1 VSEGISFFPGRLLGA
16 LSGLV
21 DAMSEAKDAE
31 GATTNADESPNA
43 ERRMPKKRGKG
54 AKPAASGE
62 SKGASRSDASK
73 DPTSREAK
81 SGAGDSSEPRWLCV
95 HCGHRFA
102 AAKEPD
108 RCPSC
113 MRKGGLEA
121 IAANETA
128 KHPAWIAPVAVV
140 ALVAVVGGGYAL
152 WAKSTPDPVSGEVPL
167 APLELSELRGHL
179 AAQNADGEHA
189 RLFEVDDAVEALAEH
204 AAGGSPKAKAEALVE
219 HVRAR
224 ATAGAFEPWSLDT
237 PRESPIERAPGV
249 AAMLA
254 ETERAHLYPLEVA
267 IVSVAALREAGV
279 DAMVA
284 EVWGYPGDR
293 RPPDP
298 SGRLG
303 YFGVAVWDGDV
314 EGDPSTILDPY
325 LGRATEPEE
334 GRFRVLDDVKVVAA
348 FLGAQAL
355 HALVHENDS
364 TAALS
369 KVQRA
374 IRLDGRSPSLR
385 SVQAAVLIANGGIE
399 QGVEELQA
407 ATQLRSDG
415 PRRNNVAAV
424 FMAMGDFEQANREV
438 AAALEEFPDFAGA
451 HATLGAIH
459 LAQGETDLAET
470 ELQAAERL
478 EPQTLI
484 LPMLWAEFH
493 LRNGDQERAASY
505 AQQAIERRPQDWQ
518 TRLGAA
524 RVFRA
529 SGRYEEMR
537 REAHRVLE
545 LVPSAQRE
553 PMREQILALLGPTA
567 LEPLDD
573 DEELAG
579 DDDAMGEG
587 DEDDDLGLGTPGFRL
602 GSSLL
607 GEGEPSSMG
616 SSLFGDEEDEGDEGG
631 PALMLGDPGSFTL
644 GGGGGSSSSMLQLN
658 LGQ

>member
-1 VSEGISFFPGRLLGA
+1 
-16 LSGLV
+16 
-21 DAMSEAKDAE
+21 MSEAKRTDDANESE
-31 GATTNADESPNA
+31 GAK
-43 ERRMPKKRGKG
+43 ERRMPKRG
-54 AKPAASGE
+54 AKSSRPPKKNAD
-62 SKGASRSDASK
+62 KG
-73 DPTSREAK
+73 EAK
-81 SGAGDSSEPRWLCV
+81 SESKAEAEASGEPRWLCV

-102 AAKEPD
+102 ADEAPD

-121 IAANETA
+121 LAAGA
-128 KHPAWIAPVAVV
+128 KSGRPAWVMPVAVV
-140 ALVAVVGGGYAL
+140 VLVGLVGGGYAL
-152 WAKSTPDPVSGEVPL
+152 WAKSTPDPVSGEVPMH
-167 APLELSELRGHL
+167 PLELSELRGYL
-179 AAQNADGEHA
+179 AVDNADGEHA

-204 AAGGSPKAKAEALVE
+204 ATGGSAKAKAEALVE

-224 ATAGAFEPWSLDT
+224 ATAGAFEPWALDS
-237 PRESPIERAPGV
+237 PRDTAIERAPEV
-249 AAMLA
+249 AAHLA

-267 IVSVAALREAGV
+267 VVTVAALREAGV

-303 YFGVAVWDGDV
+303 YFGVAVWDGDL
-314 EGDPSTILDPY
+314 EGDPTTILDPY

-374 IRLDGRSPSLR
+374 IRLDGRSPALR
-385 SVQAAVLIANGGIE
+385 SVQAAVLIANGGLQ

-415 PRRNNVAAV
+415 PRRNNVAGV
-424 FMAMGDFEQANREV
+424 FMAMSDFEQANREV

-459 LAQGETDLAET
+459 LAQGETDLAQT
-470 ELQAAERL
+470 ELEAAERL

-484 LPMLWAEFH
+484 LPMLWAEYH
-493 LRNGDQERAASY
+493 LRSGDSDRAASY
-505 AQQAIERRPQDWQ
+505 AREAVERRPQDWQ

-529 SGRYEEMR
+529 AGRYDDMR
-537 REAHRVLE
+537 RQAHAVMD
-545 LVPSAQRE
+545 LVPEAQRE
-553 PMREQILALLGPTA
+553 PMRQQIEALLGPTA

-573 DEELAG
+573 EEEVAG
-579 DDDAMGEG
+579 DDDFG
-587 DEDDDLGLGTPGFRL
+587 DDDFGDDDDLGLGDPGGFQL

-607 GEGEPSSMG
+607 GEGDTSMSPG
-616 SSLFGDEEDEGDEGG
+616 LLGGGDDEEEGG
-631 PALMLGDPGSFTL
+631 PALMLGDPNSFSL
-644 GGGGGSSSSMLQLN
+644 GGGGGSSSSMLRLN
-658 LGQ
+658 L

>member
-1 VSEGISFFPGRLLGA
+1 
-16 LSGLV
+16 
-21 DAMSEAKDAE
+21 MSEAKDADE
-31 GATTNADESPNA
+31 RATEDAKAEDTKTNGSS
-43 ERRMPKKRGKG
+43 ERRMPKKRGKSEPG
-54 AKPAASGE
+54 AGP
-62 SKGASRSDASK
+62 SRAKSSDAKSGSK
-73 DPTSREAK
+73 AK
-81 SGAGDSSEPRWLCV
+81 SGASSKDGSAKDGTKDDASEPRWLCV

-128 KHPAWIAPVAVV
+128 KRRAWVAPVAVV
-140 ALVAVVGGGYAL
+140 AIVAVVGGGYAL

-204 AAGGSPKAKAEALVE
+204 ATGGSPKAKAEALVE

-237 PRESPIERAPGV
+237 PRESPIEGAPGV

-399 QGVEELQA
+399 QGVQELQA

-537 REAHRVLE
+537 REAHQVLE
-545 LVPSAQRE
+545 LVPTAQRE

-567 LEPLDD
+567 LEPLDEE
-573 DEELAG
+573 EELA
-579 DDDAMGEG
+579 DDGSLGEDEEG
-587 DEDDDLGLGTPGFRL
+587 DEDLGLGTPGFRL

-607 GEGEPSSMG
+607 GEGDPSSMG

-644 GGGGGSSSSMLQLN
+644 GGGGGSSSMLQLN

>member
-1 VSEGISFFPGRLLGA
+1 
-16 LSGLV
+16 
-21 DAMSEAKDAE
+21 MSEAKDADE
-31 GATTNADESPNA
+31 GATTDADESA
-43 ERRMPKKRGKG
+43 STERRMPKKRGKG
-54 AKPAASGE
+54 AKPVGKGDG
-62 SKGASRSDASK
+62 SKGASRNDASK
-73 DPTSREAK
+73 DAASKDAASKDAK
-81 SGAGDSSEPRWLCV
+81 SAASDSTDPRWLCV
-95 HCGHRFA
+95 HCGHRFV

-121 IAANETA
+121 IAANETTRRR
-128 KHPAWIAPVAVV
+128 AWVAPVAVV
-140 ALVAVVGGGYAL
+140 AVIAVVGGAYAL

-167 APLELSELRGHL
+167 APLDLSELRGHL

-189 RLFEVDDAVEALAEH
+189 RLFDVDDAVEALAEH
-204 AAGGSPKAKAEALVE
+204 ATGGSPKAKAEALVE

-237 PRESPIERAPGV
+237 PRPSAIETAPGV

-267 IVSVAALREAGV
+267 VITVAALREAGV

-303 YFGVAVWDGDV
+303 YFGVAIWDGDV
-314 EGDPSTILDPY
+314 EGEPSTILDPY
-325 LGRATEPEE
+325 LGRSSEPEE

-385 SVQAAVLIANGGIE
+385 SVQAAVLIANGGLQ

-424 FMAMGDFEQANREV
+424 FMAMSDFEQANREV

-484 LPMLWAEFH
+484 LPMLWAEYH
-493 LRNGDQERAASY
+493 LRTGDNDRAASY
-505 AQQAIERRPQDWQ
+505 AEQAIERRPQDWQ

-529 SGRYEEMR
+529 TGRYEEMR
-537 REAHRVLE
+537 RQAHEVLE

-573 DEELAG
+573 EDELA
-579 DDDAMGEG
+579 DDSFDDGEG
-587 DEDDDLGLGTPGFRL
+587 DEDLGLGTPGFRL

-607 GEGEPSSMG
+607 GEGDPSTSMS
-616 SSLFGDEEDEGDEGG
+616 SSLFGDEDDDEGG
-631 PALMLGDPGSFTL
+631 PGLMLGDPGSFTL
-644 GGGGGSSSSMLQLN
+644 GGGGGGSSSMLRLN

>member
-1 VSEGISFFPGRLLGA
+1 LG
-16 LSGLV
+16 
-21 DAMSEAKDAE
+21 DAMSEAKDADE
-31 GATTNADESPNA
+31 RATEDAKAEDTKTDASS
-43 ERRMPKKRGKG
+43 ERRMPKKRGKSEPG
-54 AKPAASGE
+54 VE
-62 SKGASRSDASK
+62 ASRAKSSDSKSSGSKAKSSRPASK
-73 DPTSREAK
+73 DAAK
-81 SGAGDSSEPRWLCV
+81 DDAASEPRWLCV

-128 KHPAWIAPVAVV
+128 KRPAWIAPVAVV

-204 AAGGSPKAKAEALVE
+204 ATGGSPKAKAEALVE

-224 ATAGAFEPWSLDT
+224 ASAGAFEPWSLDT
-237 PRESPIERAPGV
+237 PRESPIEGAPGV

-303 YFGVAVWDGDV
+303 YFGVAVWDGDL

-399 QGVEELQA
+399 QGVQELQA

-529 SGRYEEMR
+529 SGRYDEMR

-573 DEELAG
+573 EEEPAG
-579 DDDAMGEG
+579 DDSFDEG
-587 DEDDDLGLGTPGFRL
+587 DDGDEDLGLGTPGFRL

-607 GEGEPSSMG
+607 GEGDPSSMG

-631 PALMLGDPGSFTL
+631 PALMLGDPGSFRL
-644 GGGGGSSSSMLQLN
+644 GGGGGGSSSMLQLN

>member
-1 VSEGISFFPGRLLGA
+1 
-16 LSGLV
+16 
-21 DAMSEAKDAE
+21 MSEAKDADE
-31 GATTNADESPNA
+31 RATKDAKVEDTKSDASS
-43 ERRMPKKRGKG
+43 ERRMPKKRGKSEPSGDPKTG
-54 AKPAASGE
+54 AKSSGTGGKTQGASSKDAKDAASG
-62 SKGASRSDASK
+62 
-73 DPTSREAK
+73 
-81 SGAGDSSEPRWLCV
+81 EPRWLCV

-128 KHPAWIAPVAVV
+128 KRPAWIAPVAVV

-204 AAGGSPKAKAEALVE
+204 ATGSSPKAKAEALVE

-303 YFGVAVWDGDV
+303 YFGVAVWDGDL

-399 QGVEELQA
+399 QGVQELQA

-493 LRNGDQERAASY
+493 LRSGDSARAASY

-529 SGRYEEMR
+529 SGRYEDMR

-567 LEPLDD
+567 LEPIDEEDLDD
-573 DEELAG
+573 DSL
-579 DDDAMGEG
+579 DEG
-587 DEDDDLGLGTPGFRL
+587 DEDDEELGLGTPGFRL

-607 GEGEPSSMG
+607 GEGGPSSMASSMS
-616 SSLFGDEEDEGDEGG
+616 SSLFGDEEDDDEGGGG
-631 PALMLGDPGSFTL
+631 PALMLGDPGSFSL
-644 GGGGGSSSSMLQLN
+644 GGGGGGSSSSMLRLN

>member
-1 VSEGISFFPGRLLGA
+1 
-16 LSGLV
+16 
-21 DAMSEAKDAE
+21 MSEAKDADE
-31 GATTNADESPNA
+31 RATEDAKAEDTKTDASS
-43 ERRMPKKRGKG
+43 ERRMPKKRGKSEPG
-54 AKPAASGE
+54 VE
-62 SKGASRSDASK
+62 ASRAKSSDSKSSGSKAKSSRPASK
-73 DPTSREAK
+73 DAAK
-81 SGAGDSSEPRWLCV
+81 DDAASEPRWLCV

-128 KHPAWIAPVAVV
+128 KRPAWIAPVAVV

-204 AAGGSPKAKAEALVE
+204 ATGGSPKAKAEALVE

-224 ATAGAFEPWSLDT
+224 ASAGAFEPWSLDT
-237 PRESPIERAPGV
+237 PRESPIEGAPGV

-303 YFGVAVWDGDV
+303 YFGVAVWDGDL

-374 IRLDGRSPSLR
+374 IRLDGR
-385 SVQAAVLIANGGIE
+385 
-399 QGVEELQA
+399 
-407 ATQLRSDG
+407 
-415 PRRNNVAAV
+415 
-424 FMAMGDFEQANREV
+424 
-438 AAALEEFPDFAGA
+438 
-451 HATLGAIH
+451 
-459 LAQGETDLAET
+459 
-470 ELQAAERL
+470 
-478 EPQTLI
+478 
-484 LPMLWAEFH
+484 
-493 LRNGDQERAASY
+493 
-505 AQQAIERRPQDWQ
+505 
-518 TRLGAA
+518 
-524 RVFRA
+524 
-529 SGRYEEMR
+529 
-537 REAHRVLE
+537 
-545 LVPSAQRE
+545 
-553 PMREQILALLGPTA
+553 
-567 LEPLDD
+567 
-573 DEELAG
+573 
-579 DDDAMGEG
+579 
-587 DEDDDLGLGTPGFRL
+587 
-602 GSSLL
+602 
-607 GEGEPSSMG
+607 
-616 SSLFGDEEDEGDEGG
+616 
-631 PALMLGDPGSFTL
+631 
-644 GGGGGSSSSMLQLN
+644 
-658 LGQ
+658 